1 MDSDVFDVVKAQIS
15 QVLPQIDVTQL
26 GAEDQLRD
34 LGADSI
40 DRAEIVQQAMRQLG
54 LRLSAGEF
62 RGVSNIGELVAVLAT
77 AKAGTV

>member
-26 GAEDQLRD
+26 GAGDQLRD

-54 LRLSAGEF
+54 LQLSAGEF
-62 RGVSNIGELVAVLAT
+62 RGVGNIGELVAVLAN
-77 AKAGTV
+77 AKAAAV